1 MIHDP
6 TAAAPKATKQAH
18 PPMAYKFRLYPSPA
32 AALLMD
38 RYAAAER
45 TIYNLAVE
53 YQRELG
59 DLEAQRRRLGGRMS
73 WPDAALGYDDVNA
86 WAAAEAPWLRDIPGS
101 VRAQAVLIARRAL
114 LDSFLVKDREAPR
127 FRPRHGGTNGFSWQ
141 ASRASGGDVRK
152 ISKRWHEVRL
162 PVARGATA
170 LWCRVRVDAGRQPPP
185 AAYRAGKVLRIT
197 RDATGTWWLT
207 MTAPAAPR
215 SAAPEA
221 SSCGIDVGVANTLTL
236 ADHTGRV
243 LHINMPHLL
252 SSAESNRLRRLQQAQ
267 DRTRRTIPCRGPCP
281 HTAGGC
287 WKTSNRYQRRRG
299 DIASLRRRDR
309 RRAHNW
315 TEKVTTNIANRYRLV
330 AVEDLSVRAMTA
342 SARQARAQR
351 GRQTRP
357 KPVDSRTTVG
367 DHHPPPRRENHRPR
381 RTARS
386 RPRPQHVAALPRMRP
401 HRGRQPQDPSH
412 LRLHGVRPHRRRRR
426 ERRTQHPPTRPTR
439 ASPSAWGTGQRARER
454 SDGRNGRRG
463 PPLGGR

>member
-6 TAAAPKATKQAH
+6 TAAAPKATKQAN

-32 AALLMD
+32 ATLLMD

-53 YQRELG
+53 YQRQLG
-59 DLEAQRRRLGGRMS
+59 ELEAQRRRLGGRMS
-73 WPDAALGYDDVNA
+73 WPDAALDYDDVNT

-101 VRAQAVLIARRAL
+101 ARAQAVLITRRAL
-114 LDSFLVKDREAPR
+114 LDSFLVKGREAPR
-127 FRPRHGGTNGFSWQ
+127 FRRRHGGTNGFSWQ

-170 LWCRVRVDAGRQPPP
+170 VWCRVRVDAGRRPPP

-207 MTAPAAPR
+207 MTAPAAPTP
-215 SAAPEA
+215 AAPEA

-287 WKTSNRYQRRRG
+287 WKTSNRYQHRRG
-299 DIASLRRRDR
+299 EIASLRRRDR

-330 AVEDLSVRAMTA
+330 AVENLSVRAMTA
-342 SARQARAQR
+342 SAAGTAEAPGRNVAAKRGLNRSILQQRWATIICRLDEKITARGGQLVRVPAPNTSRRCHACAHTAAANRKTQAIFACTACGHTDGADANAAHNIHQLAL
-351 GRQTRP
+351 QE
-357 KPVDSRTTVG
+357 
-367 DHHPPPRRENHRPR
+367 HPPARGGPANEPASAPMAATDAEDRR
-381 RTARS
+381 
-386 RPRPQHVAALPRMRP
+386 
-401 HRGRQPQDPSH
+401 
-412 LRLHGVRPHRRRRR
+412 
-426 ERRTQHPPTRPTR
+426 
-439 ASPSAWGTGQRARER
+439 
-454 SDGRNGRRG
+454 
-463 PPLGGR
+463 